1 MAESFQDRL
10 AAGVRA
16 RRGTLRL
23 SQRDLAEL
31 AGVSERFVRFVEQG
45 KPSVQL
51 DLLLALL
58 ATLGLELQ
66 LTPRTSS
73 AARALAGGPGAA
85 THGGPGA
92 ATHGGP
98 AAVELPEREATALA
112 PAPHAAPGPA
122 APRP

>member
-10 AAGVRA
+10 ASGVRA

-51 DLLLALL
+51 DLLLTLL
-58 ATLGLELQ
+58 DTLGLELQ
-66 LTPRTSS
+66 LATRTSS
-73 AARALAGGPGAA
+73 AARAIAGGP
-85 THGGPGA
+85 PG

-98 AAVELPEREATALA
+98 AAVELSASGAPLPEPATQ
-112 PAPHAAPGPA
+112 PEDPQP
-122 APRP
+122 